1 MRQLIRNSCGTMALI
16 HSVLNNLKVIDL
28 KEGSVIKKFYDMAKD
43 LSAEERGKLLEE
55 DMEFINIHQALA
67 VEGQTAA
74 PPSDAIVNHH
84 YIALIKYGD
93 ELYELD
99 GSKKFPISH
108 GATKD
113 ETFLN
118 DAARVC
124 KEFIARDPK
133 EVSFTI
139 MALASAQ

>member
-1 MRQLIRNSCGTMALI
+1 MALI

-28 KEGSVIKKFYDMAKD
+28 KEGSVIKNFYDKAKD
-43 LSAEERGKLLEE
+43 LSVEERGKMLEE
-55 DMEFINIHQALA
+55 DKDFINIHQALA

-74 PPSDAIVNHH
+74 PSSDAIVNHH
-84 YIALIKYGD
+84 FIALVNVGD
-93 ELYELD
+93 ELFELD
-99 GSKKFPISH
+99 GTKSFPIPH
-108 GATKD
+108 GATKSD
-113 ETFLN
+113 TFLN

-133 EVSFTI
+133 EVNFTI